1 MTRTEQ
7 KIERRNKI
15 LYNTKPIRRT
25 FVPIEQFN
33 FIRNNFIDITQH
45 ISAIYDFHP
54 DTYKDYN
61 NQVIKLYDYFQS
73 IPELKYLMTRFCM
86 LISSAMII
94 DSRNVMVNKELVDL
108 WKEDSKNLWYKDEV
122 FNTTNGYPTIFL
134 KMIPNLFETGIYQ
147 ILDKDIINSFITFLY
162 LIAGCANYRDFQIY
176 ADQFFVFKKIRFC
189 GIYMNIKDP
198 IDYEKFRDNDK

>member
-1 MTRTEQ
+1 MIRTEQ

-94 DSRNVMVNKELVDL
+94 DSRNVIVNKELVGL
-108 WKEDSKNLWYKDEV
+108 WKEDSKTLWYKDEV

-134 KMIPNLFETGIYQ
+134 KMIPTYSQAGIYR
-147 ILDKDIINSFITFLY
+147 ILTKNIINKFITFLY
-162 LIAGCANYRDFQIY
+162 LIAGCKDYYNFQIY
-176 ADQFFVFKKIRFC
+176 VDNFLVYEKIRLST
-189 GIYMNIKDP
+189 IYMNLDLNM
-198 IDYEKFRDNDK
+198 DYEKYRD